1 MMAKV
6 LFYGYA
12 WGERSSRK
20 MVHRLRSDVA
30 YVYLSALQQPD
41 FRTVNR
47 FRKDNMELLKNRDT
61 SYLR

>member
-1 MMAKV
+1 
-6 LFYGYA
+6 
-12 WGERSSRK
+12 